1 MSMFQKIVFF
11 GLKFSLNLEY
21 EAKGFIHKK
30 IFSVEFRVFPEACRA
45 SLIYST
51 RNFKRVFLETRFFQN
66 GTHHNSNNFQYF
78 LFKFQ
83 PHISNNIFKRN
94 TYGFFDKLIWT
105 ISINKWLASFSSK
118 NDVFSSNTCQ
128 FYKKKKNNIFTNPY
142 VFL

>member
-1 MSMFQKIVFF
+1 MLCMNALILINICEKAEIKGQHQCQCFRKSVFF

-30 IFSVEFRVFPEACRA
+30 NFSVEFRVFPEACRA

-94 TYGFFDKLIWT
+94 TYGFFDKLI
-105 ISINKWLASFSSK
+105 
-118 NDVFSSNTCQ
+118 
-128 FYKKKKNNIFTNPY
+128 
-142 VFL
+142 